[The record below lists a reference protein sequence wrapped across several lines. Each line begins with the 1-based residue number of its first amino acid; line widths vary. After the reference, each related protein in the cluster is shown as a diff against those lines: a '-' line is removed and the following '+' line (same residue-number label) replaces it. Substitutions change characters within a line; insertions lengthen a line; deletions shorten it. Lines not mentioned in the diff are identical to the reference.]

1 MTSSLLRTRV
11 PNSSAVLVGTARPVP
26 AGSRAV
32 LQRGG
37 AGGWRDVSSQWL
49 GAGGGFRFTL
59 APVGAAVVQQRVV
72 ARGGAGRDLAAGP
85 VSSWGATRP
94 VPVSAAIANY
104 LRTRRG
110 SVSVALYDARTG
122 RTATYADG
130 TLHYSAS
137 IAKVSI
143 MDAVLRRAAVQGRG
157 LTAWE
162 RSQLVPMIT
171 RSDNA
176 AATRLWNDVG
186 GAPAITAV
194 QRAVGAPTTVQSS
207 LPGRWGLART
217 SATDEVAIV
226 QATVWPNR
234 LLRAGDQVYARGLM
248 SGVIAS
254 QRWGVGAG
262 APAGSR
268 VELKNGWLPYAG
280 SYRVNSIGHVYG
292 AGRDYVLA
300 VLTDTPGTGYGSFTY
315 GIATVEGVARLVNGQ
330 FGPVAPTRAPSVAP
344 DASDAGQ

>member
-1 MTSSLLRTRV
+1 MSGKRIVAVLSLQVVLIGALTACQPAGAAVTSSLLRTQV
-11 PNSSAVLVGTARPVP
+11 PGSSAVLVGTARPVP

-37 AGGWRDVSSQWL
+37 AGGWRDVSSLRL

-59 APVGAAVVQQRVV
+59 APVGAAVVQQRVL
-72 ARGGAGRDLAAGP
+72 ARDGAGRDLAAGP

-94 VPVSAAIANY
+94 VPVSAAIASY

-122 RTATYADG
+122 RTVTYADA

-186 GAPAITAV
+186 GASAITAV
-194 QRAVGAPTTVQSS
+194 QRAVGAPMTV
-207 LPGRWGLART
+207 
-217 SATDEVAIV
+217 
-226 QATVWPNR
+226 
-234 LLRAGDQVYARGLM
+234 
-248 SGVIAS
+248 
-254 QRWGVGAG
+254 
-262 APAGSR
+262 
-268 VELKNGWLPYAG
+268 
-280 SYRVNSIGHVYG
+280 
-292 AGRDYVLA
+292 
-300 VLTDTPGTGYGSFTY
+300 
-315 GIATVEGVARLVNGQ
+315 
-330 FGPVAPTRAPSVAP
+330 
-344 DASDAGQ
+344 